1 MKRLVCFAVNLPL
14 SAPYIYNPMYYTPT
28 AGIMFYVFCK
38 RTPWHSPF
46 LLYYIKTISKAFVGL
61 GAAFIIA
68 VLTKVPI

>member
-1 MKRLVCFAVNLPL
+1 
-14 SAPYIYNPMYYTPT
+14 MYYTPT